1 MYSASTCTMVVTSMD
16 SWHQNTKEWKSR
28 KIPYILY
35 PNYNCTKVVHNNIMG
50 VECGRWRG
58 DTPRPK
64 LTTHHR
70 HGERAD
76 EKDQT
81 DRIPDCAT
89 GDCADRP
96 QVTVPTDHGLRSVC
110 GLLTVPQMTVLWK
123 SHSYRCEQQVQFD
136 LSCDAAPAPRRV
148 TATSQAAAYGLRHCS
163 GRPS

>member
-1 MYSASTCTMVVTSMD
+1 MD
-16 SWHQNTKEWKSR
+16 
-28 KIPYILY
+28 
-35 PNYNCTKVVHNNIMG
+35 G
-50 VECGRWRG
+50 GRG

-110 GLLTVPQMTVLWK
+110 GLLTVPQMTVLWNDTYTAPVESLLPRVSR
-123 SHSYRCEQQVQFD
+123 SHKRPPEGSHISSNSVKRARPRAPASSRALHTPTSERRLRAIRFLAARLIALSPSAAPCMTQAAERRCE
-136 LSCDAAPAPRRV
+136 
-148 TATSQAAAYGLRHCS
+148 
-163 GRPS
+163 

>member
-1 MYSASTCTMVVTSMD
+1 MVVTSMD

-110 GLLTVPQMTVLWK
+110 GLLTVPQMTVLWNDT
-123 SHSYRCEQQVQFD
+123 YT
-136 LSCDAAPAPRRV
+136 APVESLLP
-148 TATSQAAAYGLRHCS
+148 L
-163 GRPS
+163 